1 VTTIATCCTPAQTD
15 ELRTIADMLDETG
28 WRWIP
33 SSETPNRFFPVHKCL
48 LAKAGRRISIAKE
61 GSAQCV
67 FTMEVDGSPTVDLK
81 ISLPVPKG
89 KCDAVHQAELREWA
103 SGVCRTVLVSPG
115 ETLEEATIR
124 LTEVGHVLTSLA
136 DIRSELHPSFGLS
149 WNPPTPWS
157 SPSIGDSLRLKAIP
171 PGIAAILSEKASCI
185 RHFHSMGN
193 PTTPLP
199 AKHTISRLDLPLD
212 FETRPSMARIMRLVA
227 DLGISDDDVRFPTEP
242 DDAVEE
248 TS

>member
-1 VTTIATCCTPAQTD
+1 
-15 ELRTIADMLDETG
+15 
-28 WRWIP
+28 
-33 SSETPNRFFPVHKCL
+33 
-48 LAKAGRRISIAKE
+48 
-61 GSAQCV
+61 
-67 FTMEVDGSPTVDLK
+67 MEVDGSPTVDLK